1 MPVNTFQGF
10 NAEAITPDDNNNITI
25 GGSTIDGLDN
35 GVCIYVG
42 TGGNIK
48 VTMVGGQVVTFNNVP
63 NGSFLPIQVKKVW
76 STGTGASD
84 LLGLY

>member
-10 NAEAITPDDNNNITI
+10 NAEVIIPDDNNGITI
-25 GGSTIDGLDN
+25 GGSSIEGLDN

-48 VTMVGGQVVTFNNVP
+48 VTMVGNQVVTFNNVP

-76 STGTGASD
+76 ATGTGASD

>member
-10 NAEAITPDDNNNITI
+10 NAESITPDDSTNITI

-35 GVCIYVG
+35 GVCLYVG
-42 TGGNIK
+42 TGGDIK
-48 VTMVGGQVVTFNNVP
+48 VTMVGNQVVTFSNVP
-63 NGSFLPIQVKKVW
+63 NGSFLPIQVKRVW
-76 STGTGASD
+76 ATDTTASD